1 MKKVIVFGIGITG
14 KASIEALKLKDYDV
28 LIYDDRELNFILSE
42 LSFLKI
48 DESKILKNID
58 LIRWDEI
65 EFVLRSPGIKNTHRL
80 IESAIENDIEVISD
94 IELAY
99 RFYGGDRFIAI
110 TGTNGKTTITSLI
123 TEILKKN
130 NIKAKSAGNIGT
142 GILLDM
148 LNEDEDTIYI
158 IEMSSFQL
166 DSTYMFRPKVAV
178 ISNITED
185 HIDWHGSFEA
195 YKDAKLKIFK
205 NQLETDILIL
215 NKDDEILKDVKS
227 KSKILYYS
235 TKEKSDAYLQ
245 DDLIYVMGSSIKTSD
260 VKLLGKHN
268 MKNIMAAILAIK
280 EYINDIAKIFE
291 TVKSFN
297 SIEHRMEYVTSIN
310 GVKYFNDSKGTNV
323 ESTKVAL
330 NSFKHNVLLIAGGYD
345 KDSNYDN
352 LFMNNKNIKLLV
364 LFGVTKY
371 KIEKCAKKHN
381 IKEIKI
387 VEDLEEAVKL
397 SFDKSVNGDT
407 VLFSPA
413 CASWDMYKNYIERG
427 NHFKKIVMDLYEK
440 EI

>member
-14 KASIEALKLKDYDV
+14 KASIEALRIKGYDV
-28 LIYDDRELNFILSE
+28 FVYDDRETNFILSE
-42 LSFLKI
+42 LAFLEI
-48 DESKILKNID
+48 EENRILKNID
-58 LIRWDEI
+58 LINWDEI
-65 EFVLRSPGIKNTHRL
+65 EFLLRSPGIKNSHKL
-80 IESAIENDIEVISD
+80 IKTAIENNIEVISD

-130 NIKAKSAGNIGT
+130 NIKAKSSGNIGT

-166 DSTYMFRPKVAV
+166 DSTYDFRPKVAV

-185 HIDWHGSFEA
+185 HIDWHGSFKA
-195 YKDAKLKIFK
+195 YKNAKLKILK

-215 NKDDEILKDVKS
+215 NKDDEILKNVRS
-227 KSKILYYS
+227 KAKVLYFS
-235 TKEKSDAYLQ
+235 TKESTDAYLQ
-245 DDLIYVMGSSIKTSD
+245 EDLINIMGSTINTNEIK
-260 VKLLGKHN
+260 LIGKHN
-268 MKNIMAAILAIK
+268 MANIMAAILAT
-280 EYINDIAKIFE
+280 KIFIYDMSKIFDA
-291 TVKSFN
+291 VKEFS
-297 SIEHRMEYVTSIN
+297 SIEHRMEYVTTIN
-310 GVKYFNDSKGTNV
+310 GVNYFNDSKGTNV

-330 NSFKHNVLLIAGGYD
+330 NSFKDNVFLIAGGYD
-345 KDSNYDN
+345 KDSNYED
-352 LFMNNKNIKLLV
+352 LFINNKNIKALI

-371 KIEKCAKKHN
+371 IIEECAKKHN
-381 IKEIKI
+381 IKEIEI
-387 VEDLEEAVKL
+387 VENLEEAVKL
-397 SFDKSVNGDT
+397 AYSKSVSGDT

-440 EI
+440 EK